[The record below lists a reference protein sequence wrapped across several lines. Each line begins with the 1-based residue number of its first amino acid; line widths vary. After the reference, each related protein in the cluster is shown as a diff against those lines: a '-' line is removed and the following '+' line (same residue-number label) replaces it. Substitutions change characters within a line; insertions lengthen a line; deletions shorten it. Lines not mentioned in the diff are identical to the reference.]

1 MSSIGSF
8 HGTRTMGTVLVVEM
22 ACSMNWRLWIS
33 KAECSASRT
42 SQSKPMWA
50 IISAERVPSR
60 RIQVPIEGL
69 PARRRAFAMFVRAM
83 VGTSLQG
90 SEWLAQV
97 TDRKDPG
104 RFLSA
109 KGYGARYGG
118 IGIGGWA
125 AMIVCVRC
133 PRCNQVVPD
142 EAHECPAC
150 GKPRAW
156 DRHRPLI
163 FGIVFG
169 IAIEAC
175 MTGYRFKS
183 PIVPADSLLIAN
195 LIAGLIGGLV
205 AGLARAPRDAIRWV
219 TFGGVYGVV
228 FGMGASL
235 AGAPDHSSV
244 AIFAAETAGG
254 LAGGVAAGAV
264 RSPRDFVRWVAF
276 GGIWGALWG
285 GIDLFG
291 VGGSA
296 VTATVLP
303 DADPLEFLGNALDS
317 TLIATMLATMVA
329 WLAGH
334 EVARIDRDATP
345 VPDTDD
351 NHLLDD

>member
-1 MSSIGSF
+1 
-8 HGTRTMGTVLVVEM
+8 
-22 ACSMNWRLWIS
+22 
-33 KAECSASRT
+33 
-42 SQSKPMWA
+42 
-50 IISAERVPSR
+50 
-60 RIQVPIEGL
+60 
-69 PARRRAFAMFVRAM
+69 
-83 VGTSLQG
+83 
-90 SEWLAQV
+90 
-97 TDRKDPG
+97 
-104 RFLSA
+104 
-109 KGYGARYGG
+109 
-118 IGIGGWA
+118 
-125 AMIVCVRC
+125 MIVCVRC